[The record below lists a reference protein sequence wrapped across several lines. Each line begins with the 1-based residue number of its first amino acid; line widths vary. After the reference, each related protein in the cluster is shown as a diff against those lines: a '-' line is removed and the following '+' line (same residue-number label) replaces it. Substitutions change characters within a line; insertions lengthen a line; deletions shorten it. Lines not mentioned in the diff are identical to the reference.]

1 MIEKI
6 RNYTIDVTLF
16 LGSEFVTCHRLKGTY
31 REERPRVNG
40 INQIVGVSVKDFRMI
55 VSHRIANP
63 LICQDYIC
71 VRYTC
76 NALTSLRVNSETPE
90 ELGRKRG
97 TLDFQ
102 FAKLWLI
109 KILLRE
115 KKDEILDRIFS
126 GVRMLHAL

>member
-16 LGSEFVTCHRLKGTY
+16 LGSEFVTCYRLKGTY

-71 VRYTC
+71 VRYAC
-76 NALTSLRVNSETPE
+76 NTLTSLRVNSETPE

-97 TLDFQ
+97 KEF
-102 FAKLWLI
+102 
-109 KILLRE
+109 ILRST
-115 KKDEILDRIFS
+115 FS
-126 GVRMLHAL
+126 LQNYG